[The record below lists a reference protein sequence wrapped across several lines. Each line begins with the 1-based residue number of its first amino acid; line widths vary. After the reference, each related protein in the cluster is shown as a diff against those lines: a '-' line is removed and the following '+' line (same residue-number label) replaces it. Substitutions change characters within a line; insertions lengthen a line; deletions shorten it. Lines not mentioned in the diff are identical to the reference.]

1 MKIIKNEE
9 EKKEFLFS
17 KGFKEFVES
26 NREAC
31 MSLLYFIRKRFNI
44 AKINKET
51 QNLSSEE
58 LTKCL
63 FIKEG
68 YRKFYQV
75 MGLSINAVFDKQF
88 TLDEYL
94 DDLESRRALFI
105 EAEIKEEGLHPE
117 ALRVFYREML
127 CAWNIEAFSGINKEV
142 NAEHFL
148 LVKFGYTECLDFLKE
163 VYLRNS

>member
-1 MKIIKNEE
+1 ME
-9 EKKEFLFS
+9 
-17 KGFKEFVES
+17 
-26 NREAC
+26 
-31 MSLLYFIRKRFNI
+31 LLYFIRKNFQI
-44 AKINKET
+44 AGINEGIAST
-51 QNLSSEE
+51 SAEDHVR
-58 LTKCL
+58 CL

-94 DDLESRRALFI
+94 DDLESRKALFV

-148 LVKFGYTECLDFLKE
+148 LVKFGYTECLEFLKKA
-163 VYLRNS
+163 YLKNS